1 MLLLKR
7 RSEKIELLRKVP
19 LFSELGRRHLNVI
32 AGVADEV
39 KVEAGTALARQGRLG
54 REFVLIVD
62 GSARVE
68 TDGKVLARLEAG
80 DFCGEMSLIDGKP
93 RCATVVAESP
103 CVLLVV
109 HTRSFR
115 RLLDAVPGLQRKILI
130 TVCQRLRDADA
141 ALAAVN

>member
-7 RSEKIELLRKVP
+7 RSDKIELLRKVP

-32 AGVADEV
+32 ARVADEV

-62 GSARVE
+62 GRARVE

-103 CVLLVV
+103 SALLVID
-109 HTRSFR
+109 SGAFR
-115 RLLDAVPGLQRKILI
+115 KLLDSDPELQRKILA
-130 TVCQRLRDADA
+130 TLCQRLRDADT

>member
-32 AGVADEV
+32 AGVADEA
-39 KVEAGTALARQGRLG
+39 KVETGTALARQGRLG

-80 DFCGEMSLIDGKP
+80 DFCGEMALIDGKP
-93 RCATVVAESP
+93 RCATVFAESP
-103 CVLLVV
+103 CVLLVID
-109 HTRSFR
+109 TRSFR
-115 RLLDAVPGLQRKILI
+115 HLLDTVPGLQRKILI
-130 TVCQRLRDADA
+130 TVCDRLRNADA